1 MGMNLGGSSHGRP
14 KPSMNVTPLVDVV
27 LVLLIIFMVI
37 TPMMVKQVS
46 VNVPVKDDKKAKLD
60 EPSDNKDAEPQV
72 VLRVRSDGNAYLN
85 KRHIPDG
92 ALAMKLKRVFAAR
105 SDQTL
110 FFDADDGLPFGRA
123 MEVLDLARGIG
134 LKTIAVLPDRLED

>member
-1 MGMNLGGSSHGRP
+1 MGMNLGGSNHGRP
-14 KPSMNVTPLVDVV
+14 KPTMNVTPLVDVV

-46 VNVPVKDDKKAKLD
+46 VNVPTKDDKKTKID

-72 VLRVRSDGNAYLN
+72 VLRVRTNGKAYLN
-85 KRHIPDG
+85 KIHIADASLG
-92 ALAMKLKRVFAAR
+92 MKLKRVFAAR

-110 FFDADDGLPFGRA
+110 FFDADDNLKFGRA
-123 MEVLDLARGIG
+123 MEILDLARGIG
-134 LKTIAVLPDRLED
+134 LKTIAVLPDRLDE